1 MERRDFLKLAALGT
15 AAGLASAL
23 PAVAGPFEASDFE
36 RLVPA
41 DKKLDPAWVK
51 SLFSRGEPTVYRGA
65 KLERI
70 GMPIGGICAGQLY
83 LGGDGKLWHWDI
95 FNQHVFTNESHYAQP
110 MRPSSPLAQG
120 FGIRILAAGKATF
133 RPLDHSGFSDIS
145 FCGQYPLATVEYRDA
160 ASPLAV
166 SLAAYSPFIPLD
178 AKNSSLPAT
187 VLQYCV
193 KNSGSD
199 DVKVE
204 LFGWLENAVGLHSGG
219 SAAGKRQNLI
229 RRELS
234 LLMLECFAAEP
245 ERAEPHEHKTDVP
258 FEDFQK
264 ETYEG
269 WEVTGEAFG
278 KGPILKSQI
287 PAYQGEVGSK
297 GPRVVNS
304 HASAPGDDVA
314 AKDAKTGTLTSRTF
328 TIERRYI
335 NFWIGG
341 GRHPGKTCINLLVDG
356 KPIRSATGHDGNAMR
371 RECFDAADLQG
382 KTARLQIVDNE
393 SGPWGNI
400 GVAEIVFS
408 DTPAVLPIKLRNQ
421 PDFGTMSLALLGPQ
435 GADRAPRRSKS
446 QRCRK
451 ESPPGRPKRTA
462 PSTNRSSAAW
472 AASFRSN
479 RDSRRPSPLSW
490 PGISPI

>member
-1 MERRDFLKLAALGT
+1 
-15 AAGLASAL
+15 
-23 PAVAGPFEASDFE
+23 
-36 RLVPA
+36 
-41 DKKLDPAWVK
+41 
-51 SLFSRGEPTVYRGA
+51 
-65 KLERI
+65 
-70 GMPIGGICAGQLY
+70 MPIGGICAGQLY

-245 ERAEPHEHKTDVP
+245 ELAEPHEHKTDVP

-304 HASAPGDDVA
+304 HASAPA
-314 AKDAKTGTLTSRTF
+314 TMLQQRT
-328 TIERRYI
+328 
-335 NFWIGG
+335 
-341 GRHPGKTCINLLVDG
+341 P
-356 KPIRSATGHDGNAMR
+356 KP
-371 RECFDAADLQG
+371 
-382 KTARLQIVDNE
+382 ARLQAGHLRSSGATSISGLAVAAIPAKRASICSSTASRSARPPAMTATPCGASVLTPLICRAKPRGCKSSITRAARGGTSALRKSYSATLLPCCRSNFGISLI
-393 SGPWGNI
+393 SGPCRWPCSDRRVPI
-400 GVAEIVFS
+400 GAPCARNRSAAERNPRRAGRS
-408 DTPAVLPIKLRNQ
+408 GRLLRQ
-421 PDFGTMSLALLGPQ
+421 TARRRLGP
-435 GADRAPRRSKS
+435 R
-446 QRCRK
+446 
-451 ESPPGRPKRTA
+451 
-462 PSTNRSSAAW
+462 
-472 AASFRSN
+472 SFRSN